1 MNKIGSVRKNVSDGF
16 VVIPVDASVDVFVE
30 NRRRRLTFRARNS
43 VKKLPRRVGRHF
55 LLCLK

>member
-16 VVIPVDASVDVFVE
+16 VVIPVDASVNVFVE
-30 NRRRRLTFRARNS
+30 NRRRRLTFRSRNS
-43 VKKLPRRVGRHF
+43 VKKLARRVGRHF